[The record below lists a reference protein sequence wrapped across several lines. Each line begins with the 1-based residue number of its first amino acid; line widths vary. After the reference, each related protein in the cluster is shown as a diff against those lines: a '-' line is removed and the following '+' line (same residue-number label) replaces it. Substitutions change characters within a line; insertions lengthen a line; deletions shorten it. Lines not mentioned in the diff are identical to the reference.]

1 MNRVDKRLVLELLDE
16 ADRVIARGGWA
27 QHGPA
32 ADSEGRP
39 MVNVQEAHA
48 WSPIG
53 ALMFACERR
62 GMSWI
67 DATTAAALRALQIAV
82 LGEARPA
89 DQTTACSD
97 IANANDALEPTTGR
111 PAVAR
116 WFSTAI
122 SIVTQSMPRALRAA
136 GGAR

>member
-39 MVNVQEAHA
+39 MVNVQAAHA

-53 ALMFACERR
+53 ALMLACERR
-62 GMSWI
+62 GISWI
-67 DATTAAALRALQIAV
+67 DATVAAALRALQIAV

-89 DQTTACSD
+89 DQATACSD
-97 IANANDALEPTTGR
+97 IANANDALDPATGR
-111 PAVAR
+111 AVVVR

-122 SIVTQSMPRALRAA
+122 TLVTQSMPRAVRAA
-136 GGAR
+136 GGTR